1 MTRPVLAVLGGSFN
15 PPHLGHVLIPPYLL
29 ACGLAERVLVAPC
42 WSHPFAKDMAP
53 FADRLLWTRLAMA
66 DHGPKV
72 SVTELEA
79 QLAARRGPGP
89 SYTIE
94 LLDALQAEHP
104 GFAVRLVIGSDIT
117 ARGELDRW
125 RHAERLR
132 RDYAPIVIPRAGYA
146 RASAL
151 PQLSSTDIRRW
162 LAAAAD
168 PDARARLTE
177 LLPAALLPLLLDPP
191 KGTIWLIG
199 QGHVA
204 SHVDPWLRAR
214 GWSVEL
220 LGARDLVAGT
230 ADRGRLSAASPAPA
244 GIWALGRDHA
254 LPELAAALA
263 AQLPSSWRHIPV
275 LHAAGAIPAASERG
289 LAPLRAAGWPV
300 GTLHPIASL
309 RREQRA
315 SSPLADAAFGVE
327 GDPPAT
333 ELAHRLIGD
342 RPALDLTPLDAR
354 QRTAYHA
361 ACAFAANHLAVL
373 FGESRAILRA
383 QGHPSPTVDAAL
395 AVLLRS
401 ALDNLVALGLPRGLT
416 GPAIR
421 GEWAAVA
428 AHAAALEPALGAL
441 YSALAERLAA
451 LVAPSPAWARAKA
464 AADAANLALSRR
476 PTYPTSN
483 HTGADPV

>member
-29 ACGLAERVLVAPC
+29 ARGLADRVLVAPC
-42 WSHPFAKDMAP
+42 WSHPFAKEIAP

-66 DHGPKV
+66 AHGPKV
-72 SVTELEA
+72 SVTDLEA
-79 QLAARRGPGP
+79 ELAARRGAGP
-89 SYTIE
+89 SYTID
-94 LLDALQAEHP
+94 LLDALQAAHP
-104 GFAVRLVIGSDIT
+104 GLTVRLVVGSDIT

-125 RHAERLR
+125 READRLR
-132 RDYAPIVIPRAGYA
+132 REYAPIVIPRAGYA
-146 RASAL
+146 QASAL
-151 PQLSSTDIRRW
+151 PELSSTDIRRW
-162 LAAAAD
+162 LAAAD

-204 SHVDPWLRAR
+204 SHVDPWLRGR
-214 GWSVEL
+214 GWRVSR

-230 ADRGRLSAASPAPA
+230 ALPDPIIAPQAPPPA
-244 GIWALGRDHA
+244 GIWALCRDHA
-254 LPELAAALA
+254 LPEIAAALTA
-263 AQLPSSWRHIPV
+263 RLPTSWRQVPV

-289 LAPLRAAGWPV
+289 LGALRAAGWPV

-309 RREQRA
+309 RREQSA
-315 SSPLADAAFGVE
+315 HSPLADAAFGVE
-327 GDPPAT
+327 GDPPAI

-342 RPALDLTPLDAR
+342 QPALDLSSLDAR
-354 QRTAYHA
+354 LRTAYHA

-383 QGHPSPTVDAAL
+383 QGHPAAAVDAAL

-401 ALDNLVALGLPRGLT
+401 ALDNLVALGLPAGLT
-416 GPAIR
+416 GPAVR
-421 GEWAAVA
+421 GEWGAVA
-428 AHAAALEPALGAL
+428 AHAAALEPAQGAL
-441 YSALAERLAA
+441 YSALAARLAL
-451 LVAPSPAWARAKA
+451 LVAPSSA
-464 AADAANLALSRR
+464 
-476 PTYPTSN
+476 
-483 HTGADPV
+483 